1 MPNNT
6 QNNIN
11 PKKKISY
18 GDIKKMVEEVSENKH
33 LDDKIEI
40 HLKQIK

>member
-18 GDIKKMVEEVSENKH
+18 DDIKKIVEEGSENKH
-33 LDDKIEI
+33 LD
-40 HLKQIK
+40 HNIKNTSKTN